1 MSISGH
7 FLFLGAGLAR
17 TAGCYAGMA
26 DSHLLTRDHSLGSP
40 SSTQEE
46 AEAEMEAN
54 GMWVV

>member
-7 FLFLGAGLAR
+7 FLFLGTDWAG

-26 DSHLLTRDHSLGSP
+26 DSHMWMRDHSLGSP
-40 SSTQEE
+40 SSTREE

-54 GMWVV
+54 GMWEV